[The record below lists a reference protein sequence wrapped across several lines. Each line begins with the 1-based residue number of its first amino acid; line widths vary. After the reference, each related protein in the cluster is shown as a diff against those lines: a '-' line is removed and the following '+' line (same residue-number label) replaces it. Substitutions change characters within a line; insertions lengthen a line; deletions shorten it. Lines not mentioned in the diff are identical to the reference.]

1 MNRSAYRRGRKR
13 GTGRGW
19 SVRAYR
25 QADGYPSDRVVFRD
39 TDTGRPTMR
48 TPVEG
53 QSLDALFDLIER
65 SLDLQV
71 AVGTQRTERD
81 LNALAERYYAWLTIN
96 DRDSDYI
103 YNRRV
108 LLAKHFLAEFGT
120 TSTEKWT
127 AELTARAIAT
137 ARPKIGAHRLED
149 LGSTLSGLRATAYRP
164 DHNGLRWLSPDID
177 PMEGVSYTRRGFRR
191 GGPLYVPLSQR
202 PATEAVTTAV
212 HAAGLRGI
220 ELGCPSLPVLVAA
233 AGFGGFRLSE
243 TLGMREDD
251 LLPATREVFIRG
263 VWADPHAKRCY
274 WRDHTKNGKER
285 EVPLSASQWTDLT
298 ALLPAARR
306 QREARFEDPT
316 CVPAR
321 KNTEDLTL
329 PGVLD
334 DAAWLRAHNAAY
346 LFVNPATG
354 WPWTQEDLNTEW
366 SRIRKLTH
374 RLAED
379 DPETWTAWP
388 SGVPFRNLRHHAATW
403 WAEELGVEWAT
414 VAYMLG
420 DDVQTVLDHYVRTN
434 DAARRAVTEKLS
446 DL

>member
-25 QADGYPSDRVVFRD
+25 KADGYVSDRVAFRY

-53 QSLDALFDLIER
+53 QTLDALFDLIER
-65 SLDLQV
+65 SLDLRV
-71 AVGTQRTERD
+71 AVGTQRSERD
-81 LNALAERYYAWLTIN
+81 LNALAERYYSWLTIN
-96 DRDSDYI
+96 HRDSDYV

-108 LLAKHFLAEFGT
+108 LLGKHFLAEFGT

-164 DHNGLRWLSPDID
+164 DQNGSA
-177 PMEGVSYTRRGFRR
+177 V
-191 GGPLYVPLSQR
+191 
-202 PATEAVTTAV
+202 AVTGHRPDGRGVV
-212 HAAGLRGI
+212 HPEGIPPRWPALCAAQPAPGHPGGDDRRPCRRAARDRA
-220 ELGCPSLPVLVAA
+220 GCPSLPVLVAA

-243 TLGMREDD
+243 TLGLREDD

-263 VWADPHAKRCY
+263 IWADSRAKRCY

-285 EVPLSASQWTDLT
+285 EVPLSASLWTDLT

-306 QREARFEDPT
+306 QREARFEDLT

-329 PGVLD
+329 PGG
-334 DAAWLRAHNAAY
+334 WTTRPGCGRITPPTSSSTRR
-346 LFVNPATG
+346 PAGRGPRRT
-354 WPWTQEDLNTEW
+354 
-366 SRIRKLTH
+366 SIR
-374 RLAED
+374 
-379 DPETWTAWP
+379 
-388 SGVPFRNLRHHAATW
+388 SGRGSGN
-403 WAEELGVEWAT
+403 
-414 VAYMLG
+414 
-420 DDVQTVLDHYVRTN
+420 
-434 DAARRAVTEKLS
+434 
-446 DL
+446 